1 MSFRSTL
8 TSPEN
13 FAKVTHSLM
22 NLQTKMQREQSRV
35 ERLKQVRQNAMNQ
48 AEEELK
54 RIHRKIQRD
63 QKNTLK

>member
-1 MSFRSTL
+1 
-8 TSPEN
+8 
-13 FAKVTHSLM
+13 M

-63 QKNTLK
+63 QKNTLKQ